1 MDITRERHLV
11 HILLAQ
17 PLRKYS
23 RHGLSDDLCIKW
35 DEIKS
40 QAAAVFTHQNL
51 GLRDGD
57 Y

>member
-1 MDITRERHLV
+1 MDITRGRHLV